1 MSEVVPMKGDKRKPI
16 EVLHVRS
23 ARGFRVDI
31 QKYRKVLGWPV

>member
-23 ARGFRVDI
+23 ARGFCVDI
-31 QKYRKVLGWPV
+31 QKYKKVLGWPV